1 VFCQF
6 AILKFLLLYFIFD
19 IRNKKYILFVII
31 RQDIVCQLLIEN
43 CNFLNWSKINTNN
56 LISIVKS
63 NCKQES
69 LIKRINLIYFLSTIS
84 IIYLRYFVL

>member
-1 VFCQF
+1 MFCQF